1 MNLKRGLVAFAMLAA
16 LSGAQAAH
24 AAIITFTD
32 VELASGNPVSDS
44 GLTLTTST
52 TGGSIA
58 FIGGGTFTGLHL
70 GGSNTASADYTL
82 AFSSLISSIEIEF
95 DALSD
100 VGSGPPET
108 LFNFA
113 TNTSGAVSI
122 GYLNQFGTTFDGTSV
137 VSTENDGQGIISF
150 SGASF
155 LSFSFRET
163 QGAQNGFVIERIT
176 VNTADGT
183 AVPEPAT
190 LALLGTALSGF
201 ALARR
206 RRKS

>member
-1 MNLKRGLVAFAMLAA
+1 MNLKRGLMAFGMLAA

-24 AAIITFTD
+24 AAVITFTD

-44 GLTLTTST
+44 GLTLTTT
-52 TGGSIA
+52 TAGGSIS
-58 FIGGGTFTGLHL
+58 FIGSGTFAGLHL

-82 AFSSLISSIEIEF
+82 TFSGLIDSIEIEF

-100 VGSGPPET
+100 VGTGPPET

-113 TNTSGAVSI
+113 TNSSGAVSI
-122 GYLNQFGTTFDGTSV
+122 GYLNQFGTTFDGTQI
-137 VSTENDGQGIISF
+137 VSTENDGQGIITF

-163 QGAQNGFVIERIT
+163 QGAQNGFVIERLV
-176 VNTADGT
+176 VNTVDGT
-183 AVPEPAT
+183 GTVPEPTT

-206 RRKS
+206 RRK